1 MVRIKNIDVLRSRLL
16 KTEEKI
22 KSIFNS
28 GLIRINDFNTTVI
41 LTLEHSVSQ
50 IMMNAAAST

>member
-22 KSIFNS
+22 KSFNS
-28 GLIRINDFNTTVI
+28 GLIRINDFNTTVT